1 METKT
6 QKLIHSFGALADLG
20 QEVADTGD
28 FMEMVRTSL
37 HLLLGT
43 LAIRRGA
50 IIECPTHLL
59 PEDKSTNLLA
69 VWGIGEDYHPQFD
82 VEEVDREVFL
92 NVTDGA
98 IEVLGSVQ
106 SPKSKVQSQI
116 RTGSGSDRVET
127 QNRTGS
133 GSDRVE
139 DSTSTTSDTSSV
151 FFDRYAA
158 ELAQQ
163 GIDLIIPMAVRGE
176 LTGLVLLGGKASG
189 EPFTDDDLEVIKSMV
204 RHIGV
209 GIHTHRLLGEIKQQA
224 VENRRLYEDLRAIYR
239 DTVRAFAAAIDIK
252 DKYTQGHSE
261 RVGKYSEIIAR
272 ELGFGEEEIE
282 GMAIAGYL
290 HDVGKLVVERDIIN
304 APYRIDAKQSKEL
317 NRHPAAGFEIL
328 SPIHHPYA
336 DIPLM
341 AKYHHER
348 MDGRGYPDGLTD
360 LQIPLGAKIVTL
372 ADSFD
377 AMTTDRPY
385 KTRRTFDE
393 VIVDLRRNTRS
404 QFDPVVV
411 AAFCRALLKE
421 LNGETKERRF
431 LKMLGKNYL
440 EATKDIPLL
449 KELLA
454 ELDPNT
460 QTAAARG

>member
-1 METKT
+1 MEPIT

-20 QEVADTGD
+20 EEVASTGD
-28 FMEMVRTSL
+28 FNDMVRTSL

-43 LAIRRGA
+43 LAMRRGA
-50 IIECPTHLL
+50 VIEYL
-59 PEDKSTNLLA
+59 PEHGNTNCLA
-69 VWGIGEDYHPQFD
+69 IWGVDENYQPQFSID
-82 VEEVDREVFL
+82 ESDREALL
-92 NVTDGA
+92 NSEPTLR
-98 IEVLGSVQ
+98 IEEVQ
-106 SPKSKVQSQI
+106 SPRSNVQSP
-116 RTGSGSDRVET
+116 
-127 QNRTGS
+127 
-133 GSDRVE
+133 
-139 DSTSTTSDTSSV
+139 DSAPFIS
-151 FFDRYAA
+151 RYANDL
-158 ELAQQ
+158 LAQQ
-163 GIDLIIPMAVRGE
+163 FKLIIPMIVHDSLA
-176 LTGLVLLGGKASG
+176 GLVLLGGKASG
-189 EPFTDDDLEVIKSMV
+189 EPFTTDDLDVIRAMV

-209 GIHTHRLLGEIKQQA
+209 GIHQHRLIGAVKSQA
-224 VENRRLYEDLRAIYR
+224 EENRRLYEDLRAIYR

-272 ELGFGEEEIE
+272 EMGWGEDEVE

-304 APYRIDAKQSKEL
+304 APYRIDAKQSSEL
-317 NRHPAAGFEIL
+317 NRHPAAGFDIL

-360 LQIPLGAKIVTL
+360 KQIPLGAKIVCL

-385 KTRRTFDE
+385 KTRRSFDE
-393 VIVDLRRNTRS
+393 VIRDFRRNTGT
-404 QFDPVVV
+404 QFDPSVVI
-411 AAFCRALLKE
+411 ALCRALLKE

-440 EATKDIPLL
+440 TAEKDVPLL
-449 KELLA
+449 KDLLA

-460 QTAAARG
+460 KAAAAGGS